1 MAEPGARI
9 RTRFAGS
16 QAVEDAERLLF
27 AQELGEAEVADIY
40 TRWGFAHPAKADQRL
55 LKMAGP
61 PATRRVLAQVMP
73 VLLEALGTAADPDRT
88 LINVRRLS
96 EAYASRDALY
106 SQLAEDPQA
115 VASMVKV
122 FATSQFLAD
131 MIIRWPHLTIL
142 FFDRER
148 LLAPKSRRKLEDELV
163 EALAAY
169 STLDGALDALRAFNR
184 REVLRI
190 GIRDITDRADLL
202 TTTAELSNLADVSIH
217 AAHRLAEREL
227 TAIRSV
233 AAHSRFAVIGMGK
246 LGGGE
251 LNYSSDIDLMFVYEV
266 GKGDDPERVR
276 AYFTKL
282 AELLVQALAKHTG
295 EGHVYRVDTTLR
307 PEGRDGPLV
316 RSIGSYETY
325 YRKYAATWEFQALI
339 KARPVGG
346 DASLGDRFI
355 EMATPFV
362 YRETFGPDDIA
373 RIRAMKE
380 RVEQGLEREGELYRN
395 IKLGF
400 GGIRDVEF
408 TVQLMQ
414 LVYGGREPRLRSG
427 NTLRCLSALRQVGLI
442 TERELA
448 EVSDAYIF
456 LRDVEHHLQ
465 IMQSLQEHSLP
476 PEPAKLALFARRFG
490 YLEGPASSGERFEMD
505 LGERTGVVRAFFTT
519 HFLAE
524 SYEQGPATLA
534 TLLGSSEP
542 EKLAADVLG
551 PFGFE
556 DPVRAAKAAQRLT
569 EAAGRVDAEIVTWI
583 ERVFSMAVL
592 TPDPDAALFQL
603 GRFVKSMGGGP
614 QVVRMLMEGRFVLD
628 LLLRV
633 FGSSEFLADELVRHP
648 EFLDVISS
656 PANAFKEKPYP
667 ELVGEIRATTA
678 RADAGGG
685 KLDAVRRYKRRET
698 LRIGALDLVGGADV
712 RVVSEELTKVADACV
727 REAYTL
733 TEEALTAELGSPEGS
748 AFAVIG
754 LGKRGSREL
763 NYSSDL
769 DVVFVYR
776 GEGTLADGT
785 PYTGFWTRLAED
797 LMAALGAPTAEG
809 NAYWIDPNLR
819 PEGRNGPLVRSLDSY
834 AEYYEKWA
842 DIWEF
847 QAMIR
852 ARPICGDM
860 ELAGDFMQLL
870 QHLVYREDFGAEDEA
885 EIRRLKARME
895 AERLP
900 PGTDPR
906 RHVKLGPGGIS
917 DVEFTVQILQ
927 LRHGREHRPLRRA
940 NTFEAIRQLAK
951 EELITPDDAKV
962 LSRGLAFLR
971 RVELR
976 LQILKRRP
984 EHIVTEDSKEVGRL
998 ARRLGYHGDLQAAA
1012 RIFWE
1017 DYTKATAAVRRA
1029 YERLGA

>member
-9 RTRFAGS
+9 RTRFAGA

-27 AQELGEAEVADIY
+27 AEKLAETDVAEIY
-40 TRWGFAHPAKADQRL
+40 ARYGFTHPAKADQRL

-73 VLLEALGTAADPDRT
+73 VLLEALGSAADPDRT

-96 EAYASRDALY
+96 EAYGSREALY

-148 LLAPKSRRKLEDELV
+148 LLAPKSRRKLSDELA

-169 STLDGALDALRAFNR
+169 STFEGALDALRAFNR

-202 TTTAELSNLADVSIH
+202 TTTAELSNLADACIG
-217 AAHRLAEREL
+217 AAYRLAGREL
-227 TAIRSV
+227 EPIGSV

-246 LGGGE
+246 LGGSE
-251 LNYSSDIDLMFVYEV
+251 LNYSSDIDLMFVYEA
-266 GKGDDPERVR
+266 GKGDDPERAR
-276 AYFTKL
+276 AYFTRL
-282 AELLVQALAKHTG
+282 AEFLVQALAKHTG
-295 EGHVYRVDTTLR
+295 EGHAYRVDTTLR

-316 RSIGSYETY
+316 RSIDSYETY
-325 YRKYAATWEFQALI
+325 YDKYAATWEFQALI

-355 EMATPFV
+355 EMVTPFV
-362 YRETFGPDDIA
+362 YRETFGPDDVA
-373 RIRAMKE
+373 RIRAMKG
-380 RVEQGLEREGELYRN
+380 RVEQNLEREGELYRN
-395 IKLGF
+395 VKLGF

-414 LVYGGREPRLRSG
+414 LVYGGREPRLRGG
-427 NTLRCLSALRQVGLI
+427 NTLRSLSALRQVGLI
-442 TERELA
+442 TEEQHA
-448 EVSDAYIF
+448 GVSAAYIF

-465 IMQSLQEHSLP
+465 IMQSLQEHAV
-476 PEPAKLALFARRFG
+476 PAGREKLALFARRFG
-490 YLEGPASSGERFEMD
+490 YVQGVTGSAERFEVD
-505 LGERTGVVRAFFTT
+505 LAEHTGVVRAFFTT

-524 SYEQGPATLA
+524 SYEQGPASLA
-534 TLLGSSEP
+534 TLLGSPEP

-556 DPVRAAKAAQRLT
+556 DPIRAARAAHRLT

-583 ERVFSMAVL
+583 EKVFSMAVL

-603 GRFVKSMGGGP
+603 GRFVQAMGGGP

-633 FGSSEFLADELVRHP
+633 FGSSEFLADELARHP

-656 PANAFKEKPYP
+656 PGNAYREKPYA
-667 ELVGEIRATTA
+667 ELVSEIRAMTG
-678 RADAGGG
+678 RAETPEG

-698 LRIGALDLVGGADV
+698 LRIGALDLVGGADA

-727 REAYTL
+727 REAYVL
-733 TEEALTAELGSPEGS
+733 TEEALAAESGRPVGSV
-748 AFAVIG
+748 FAVIG
-754 LGKRGSREL
+754 LGKLGSREL

-776 GEGTLADGT
+776 GEGTLTDGT
-785 PYTGFWTRLAED
+785 AYTGFWTRLAED

-809 NAYWIDPNLR
+809 SAYWIDPNLR

-860 ELAGDFMQLL
+860 ELAGDFMQML
-870 QHLVYREDFGAEDEA
+870 QHLVYREDFGPEDEA
-885 EIRRLKARME
+885 EIRRLKGRME

-900 PGTDPR
+900 PGIDPK

-917 DVEFTVQILQ
+917 DVEFAVQILQ
-927 LRHGREHRPLRRA
+927 LRHGRKHRPLRRA

-962 LSRGLAFLR
+962 LSRGLALLR

-984 EHIVTEDSKEVGRL
+984 EHVVPEDPRQAGRL
-998 ARRLGYHGDLQAAA
+998 ARRLGYQGDLDAAA

-1017 DYTKATAAVRRA
+1017 DYTKATAAIRRV